1 MMIESLTIKN
11 FKLFRTAETFSL
23 KNRSLDEICDR
34 LLVLGDNGSGKT
46 TLLQAIA
53 LPLALATRKIRDISE
68 FDWAGFTP
76 ILYGRDGFPEIA
88 MDVVFT
94 EEELEATQAV
104 AERWYSAQPRSFQ
117 SANRY
122 RPPGKQKRVHLAL
135 EGDYWHVDGGPEV
148 KHQFQGRYYVK
159 GLLKYNPKERESF
172 AGLPGVFWFDQ
183 QRNLGGSHA
192 DDEKD
197 NQVSYRAGVERLRNY
212 LVKWDNGG
220 GWLRDLEG
228 SYKAL
233 FPNRSFKGP
242 REIIDPENP
251 LAQNQFFMLN
261 DGVQD
266 YELAE
271 MSSGEQ
277 SLFPILYDFVRQ
289 KIAYSIVLI
298 DEVELNLHPPLA
310 QAFVSTLH
318 QLAPHCQFIL
328 TTHSESVNSIIG
340 EAETLR
346 LMGGALCL

>member
-11 FKLFRTAETFSL
+11 FKMFRTAETFSL

-53 LPLALATRKIRDISE
+53 LPLALATRKISRIEE
-68 FDWAGFTP
+68 FDWVGFIPT
-76 ILYGRDGFPEIA
+76 LYGRDGFPEIA

-94 EEELEATQAV
+94 AEELEATQAI
-104 AERWYSAQPRSFQ
+104 AERWFNTQPRSFQ
-117 SANRY
+117 NDTRF
-122 RPPGKQKRVHLAL
+122 RLPGKQKRVQLAL
-135 EGDYWHVDGGPEV
+135 EDTYWKVDGGPEV
-148 KHQFQGRYYVK
+148 KHQFHGRYYAK
-159 GLLKYNPKERESF
+159 GLLKYDPKERDSF
-172 AGLPGVFWFDQ
+172 AQLPGVFWFDQ

-192 DDEKD
+192 EEE

-212 LVKWDNGG
+212 LVKWDRAG
-220 GWLRDLEG
+220 GWLRDLED
-228 SYKAL
+228 SYKTL
-233 FPNRSFKGP
+233 FPNRRFKGA

-251 LAQNQFFMLN
+251 LAQNQFFMIN
-261 DGVQD
+261 DGVHD

-328 TTHSESVNSIIG
+328 TTHSESVNNIIG